1 MKIAIIILI
10 LALASITLSK
20 RIKNKKNSKQYY
32 GGSYYSYSPYS
43 SYSYSSLPAI
53 VDPNE
58 EYTKYIAAG
67 SKNFNDE
74 IREVTYKYKG
84 ATLQEHSYKIGGVEM
99 SKYKPPAEVPA
110 AGGAKEEEKK
120 PAKFRKRRNLRK
132 FKN

>member
-20 RIKNKKNSKQYY
+20 RIKNKKNSKKYY
-32 GGSYYSYSPYS
+32 GGSYYYYPYS

-110 AGGAKEEEKK
+110 AAGGAKEEEKK
-120 PAKFRKRRNLRK
+120 PARFRKRRNLRK